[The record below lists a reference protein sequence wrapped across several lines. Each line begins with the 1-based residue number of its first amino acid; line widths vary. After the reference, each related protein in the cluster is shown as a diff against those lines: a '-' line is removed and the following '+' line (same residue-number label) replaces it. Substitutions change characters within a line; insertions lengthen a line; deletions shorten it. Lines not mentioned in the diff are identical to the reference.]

1 MNERLSM
8 FAGTADKFIQ
18 CVICSSVKGQFEA
31 LGFVDNVDKL
41 KSTEEAKTDAGL
53 SGEGDQKPEP
63 EAPKQEPEEHAKS
76 GSKK

>member
-1 MNERLSM
+1 M

-18 CVICSSVKGQFEA
+18 CVICSSVKGEFEA

-41 KSTEEAKTDAGL
+41 KAAEDEKSDDAG
-53 SGEGDQKPEP
+53 
-63 EAPKQEPEEHAKS
+63 KS

>member
-18 CVICSSVKGQFEA
+18 CVICSSVKGEFEA

-41 KSTEEAKTDAGL
+41 KAAENEKSDAAG
-53 SGEGDQKPEP
+53 
-63 EAPKQEPEEHAKS
+63 KS

>member
-8 FAGTADKFIQ
+8 FAGTAGKFIQ
-18 CVICSSVKGQFEA
+18 CVICSSVKGEFEA

-41 KSTEEAKTDAGL
+41 KAAEDEKSDDAG
-53 SGEGDQKPEP
+53 
-63 EAPKQEPEEHAKS
+63 KS